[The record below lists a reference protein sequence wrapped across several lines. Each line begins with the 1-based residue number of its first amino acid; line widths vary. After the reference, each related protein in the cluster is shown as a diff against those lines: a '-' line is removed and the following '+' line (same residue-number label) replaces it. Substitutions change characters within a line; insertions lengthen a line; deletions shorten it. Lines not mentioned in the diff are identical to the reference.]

1 VERFAVKSAHVIVD
15 KDIKTMSE
23 QSQFALLGKK
33 RFLPFFLTQFIGA
46 FNDNIFKQS
55 LILAILFKITTTAD
69 KDLLVNLCALLF
81 ILPFFLFSALG
92 GQFGEKF
99 AKDALIRNI
108 KLLEIVIM
116 VVGAAGVVMSNLPL
130 MLGALFAM
138 GTQSALFGPV
148 KYSILPQ
155 HLEEEELV
163 GGNALVEMGTFL
175 AILTGTIGAGII
187 MAGNHYAEVVA
198 TVIVVVSV
206 LGYLTS
212 RGIPSAPAA
221 LPELKLD
228 WNIFRQTWVTMKL
241 GFRQTPAVS
250 RSLVGNSW
258 FWFLGAVYLTQIPA
272 FAKEWLHG
280 DESVVTLILTVFSV
294 GIALGSVLCERMSG
308 RKVEIGLVPFGSFG
322 LTLFGILLWW
332 NAAGFPQG
340 SVDHDWLTVLSEPQA
355 WWILGSIGGIGLFGG
370 FYIVPLYALIQSR
383 TAEHERA
390 RVIAA
395 NNILNALFMVLSAI
409 VSILFLSVAELSIP
423 QLFLAISLMNIAVN
437 SYIFKIVPEF
447 TMRFMIWLLSHSMY
461 RVEHKNLEA
470 IPDEGAAVLVCNHVS
485 FVDAL
490 LIGGAIRRPVRFVM
504 YYKIYNLP
512 VLNFI
517 FRTAGT
523 VPIAGRSEDL
533 LIYDAAFR
541 KIAEYL
547 RNGEVV
553 CIFPEGKL
561 TADGEIDEFKAGIER
576 IIEENPVPVVPMA
589 LQGLWG
595 SFFSRDPKKGF
606 FKRFWSR
613 ITLVAGRAIPA
624 ELANRE
630 FLHKK
635 VSELRG
641 EQR

>member
-1 VERFAVKSAHVIVD
+1 M
-15 KDIKTMSE
+15 TE

-33 RFLPFFLTQFIGA
+33 RFLPFFITQLLGA

-55 LILAILFKITTTAD
+55 LILAILFKISSGAD
-69 KDLLVNLCALLF
+69 KALLINLCALLF

-99 AKDALIRNI
+99 AKDALIRKI
-108 KLLEIVIM
+108 KFAEIVIM
-116 VVGAAGVVMSNLPL
+116 LLGAAGVLLGNLPL
-130 MLGALFAM
+130 MLAVLFAM

-155 HLEEEELV
+155 HLKEQELV

-175 AILTGTIGAGII
+175 AILAGTIGAGII
-187 MAGNHYAEVVA
+187 MASSGYASIVAACVVLVA
-198 TVIVVVSV
+198 V
-206 LGYLTS
+206 LGYLAS
-212 RGIPSAPAA
+212 RGIPAASPAM
-221 LPELKLD
+221 PELKLD
-228 WNIFRQTWVTMKL
+228 WNILRQSWLIMKL
-241 GFRQTPAVS
+241 GLGQRPAVS

-272 FAKEWLHG
+272 YAKEWLYG
-280 DESVVTLILTVFSV
+280 DESVVTLILTVFSL
-294 GIALGSVLCERMSG
+294 GIGLGSMLCERMSG
-308 RKVEIGLVPFGSFG
+308 HKVEIGLVPFGSIG
-322 LTLFGILLWW
+322 LTVFGILLWW
-332 NAAGFPQG
+332 FSGGFPEAA
-340 SVDHDWLTVLSEPQA
+340 VAHDWLTVLSYSQA
-355 WWILGSIGGIGLFGG
+355 WWILGSILGIGLFGG

-383 TAEHERA
+383 TVEHERA

-395 NNILNALFMVLSAI
+395 NNILNALFMVASAI
-409 VSILFLSVAELSIP
+409 ASILFLSVAELSIP
-423 QLFLAISLMNIAVN
+423 QLFLTISLMNIAVN

-447 TMRFMIWLLSHSMY
+447 SMRFMIWLLSHSMY
-461 RVEHKNLEA
+461 RVEHKGLEA

-490 LIGGAIRRPVRFVM
+490 LVGGAVRRPVRFVM

-523 VPIAGRSEDL
+523 VPIAGRNEDL
-533 LIYDAAFR
+533 LIYDAAFK

-561 TADGEIDEFKAGIER
+561 TTDGELNEFKNGIER
-576 IIEENPVPVVPMA
+576 IIETNPVPVIPMA

-595 SFFSRDPKKGF
+595 SFFSRDPHKGL
-606 FKRFWSR
+606 FKRLWSR
-613 ITLVAGRAIPA
+613 ITLVAGAPVAA
-624 ELANRE
+624 EAAKRE
-630 FLHKK
+630 LLQAQ
-635 VSELRG
+635 VAALRG
-641 EQR
+641 DRR

>member
-1 VERFAVKSAHVIVD
+1 M
-15 KDIKTMSE
+15 TSE
-23 QSQFALLGKK
+23 SQFALLGKR
-33 RFLPFFLTQFIGA
+33 RFLPFFVTQLLGA

-55 LILAILFKITTTAD
+55 LILAILYKLAVSAD
-69 KDLLVNLCALLF
+69 RHMLVNLCALLF

-99 AKDALIRNI
+99 AKDALIRAI
-108 KLLEIVIM
+108 KLAEIVIM
-116 VVGAAGVVMSNLPL
+116 AVGAAGFMLDNLVL
-130 MLGALFAM
+130 MLLALFAM
-138 GTQSALFGPV
+138 GTHSALFGPV

-155 HLEEEELV
+155 ALQEQELI

-175 AILTGTIGAGII
+175 AILAGTIGAGI
-187 MAGNHYAEVVA
+187 MMSSADYQPVVA
-198 TVIVVVSV
+198 VAIVLVATC
-206 LGYLTS
+206 GYLAS
-212 RGIPSAPAA
+212 RQIPRAHAA
-221 LPELKLD
+221 MPELVLD
-228 WNIFRQTWVTMKL
+228 WNIFRQSWQILRL
-241 GFRQTPAVS
+241 GLGQRPSVS

-272 FAKEWLHG
+272 FAKEFLHG

-294 GIALGSVLCERMSG
+294 GIAMGSMLCERLSG
-308 RKVEIGLVPFGSFG
+308 GKVEIGLVPFGSIG

-332 NAAGFPQG
+332 HSGGFPAG
-340 SVDHDWLTVLSEPQA
+340 SEPYGWLAVLGHAQA
-355 WWILGSIGGIGLFGG
+355 WWILADIFGIGLFGG
-370 FYIVPLYALIQSR
+370 FYIVPLYALIQAR
-383 TAEHERA
+383 TAENERA

-395 NNILNALFMVLSAI
+395 NNILNALFMVISAI
-409 VSILFLSVAELSIP
+409 VSILFLSVAGFSIP
-423 QLFLAISLMNIAVN
+423 ELFLVVSLMNVAVN

-447 TMRFMIWLLSHSMY
+447 SMRFLVWLLGHSMY
-461 RVEHKNLEA
+461 RVEHKGLEV
-470 IPDEGAAVLVCNHVS
+470 IPEEGPAVLVCNHVS

-533 LIYDAAFR
+533 LIYDAAFK

-561 TADGEIDEFKAGIER
+561 TSDGELNEFKAGVER
-576 IIEENPVPVVPMA
+576 IVEENPVPVIPMA

-595 SFFSRDPKKGF
+595 SFFSRDPNKGF
-606 FKRFWSR
+606 FKRLWSR
-613 ITLVAGRAIPA
+613 ITLVAGQPLAP
-624 ELANRE
+624 ELAKCE
-630 FLHKK
+630 VLQAQ
-635 VSELRG
+635 VSALRG
-641 EQR
+641 SQR